1 MSFLIY
7 GNEKKT
13 TSQTPEPAILSEKYS
28 GKKNQFSIPLN
39 FLEIKIIDHQNIKT
53 HNDPINTR
61 ESEIFTSFDNK
72 MKLSIYGE
80 KSFFYLEELI
90 ESKLSFQRLYTAN
103 TYWQEFMKSNN
114 LNLQFTNI
122 HLIKE
127 DFSNIYSMNLLFNFS
142 DQIIFGLDSFFYEKF
157 IYTAHIPI
165 SKTNNNWKKS
175 EKTFFNSPY
184 VRFIWTPKQSIALHA
199 FFEKCVHALNK
210 AKTKQN
216 YNLPLDKENLSWGL
230 FYNNNRPKIGFFS
243 LIAIEHHKYFYNDPL
258 NDKNIFSSSLE
269 VKKKIYTKVNVSLF
283 IQRNITTYLSTSP
296 LQKEFGSNVQVE
308 QKKRT
313 TYEHI
318 YKLEANWTFLS
329 QFSLGL
335 SVEKTTNRSK
345 FFNDRDYELTKLIFT
360 LNTWFLG
367 EKKETNMTRQDQFLR
382 QKVRKT

>member
-1 MSFLIY
+1 
-7 GNEKKT
+7 
-13 TSQTPEPAILSEKYS
+13 
-28 GKKNQFSIPLN
+28 
-39 FLEIKIIDHQNIKT
+39 
-53 HNDPINTR
+53 
-61 ESEIFTSFDNK
+61 
-72 MKLSIYGE
+72 
-80 KSFFYLEELI
+80 
-90 ESKLSFQRLYTAN
+90 
-103 TYWQEFMKSNN
+103 
-114 LNLQFTNI
+114 
-122 HLIKE
+122 
-127 DFSNIYSMNLLFNFS
+127 
-142 DQIIFGLDSFFYEKF
+142 
-157 IYTAHIPI
+157 
-165 SKTNNNWKKS
+165 
-175 EKTFFNSPY
+175 
-184 VRFIWTPKQSIALHA
+184 
-199 FFEKCVHALNK
+199 